1 MFHVLLL
8 LRCCRCCSYD
18 IVVIVA
24 VVVVDTRADFKGIFV
39 EIYKLCAVAR
49 TVPLWVY
56 CLTKIIIYLLWI
68 IRLIAQHCNT
78 KSFAKPLNNIILW
91 VYISKLP
98 SRISPFPPIKKNC
111 ILTINRLILRV
122 YVCAHMFRYETLS
135 RAFTRKCLK
144 INKQTTT
151 EVSEIHYFMIIS
163 ATIHKTQWQYN
174 KTNKFNS
181 PLRLARFFS
190 AGICTV
196 LHLHTR

>member
-1 MFHVLLL
+1 MHSIVIQSHLQNRSIISSSGYTSQNFLL
-8 LRCCRCCSYD
+8 
-18 IVVIVA
+18 A
-24 VVVVDTRADFKGIFV
+24 F
-39 EIYKLCAVAR
+39 
-49 TVPLWVY
+49 
-56 CLTKIIIYLLWI
+56 
-68 IRLIAQHCNT
+68 RL
-78 KSFAKPLNNIILW
+78 
-91 VYISKLP
+91 
-98 SRISPFPPIKKNC
+98 FPPIKKNC

-181 PLRLARFFS
+181 PLRLARFFLLVFVRCC
-190 AGICTV
+190 ICTLDNILEYTLSARAYPFDV
-196 LHLHTR
+196 FNIY